1 MGITVIFG
9 VLHKTFKSFIMKNI
23 LLFLPIMFT
32 SIMSH
37 AQFVT
42 IDEGYTT
49 QELLENFFI
58 NNVSGDITNISQS
71 TGINFGDVNGIAAF
85 NSNGSDFPFES
96 GIVLSSG
103 SVNSVPGPNLNNN
116 SFGTNNWSGDTELEN
131 VLNEPFSINASYIQF
146 DFVPII
152 NEISFE
158 LLFATEEYNQNF
170 ECSFSDGLAVIL
182 TDNATNLTQNLA
194 LLPGTNIP
202 VKATSI
208 HPDVPG
214 TCNAINEE
222 YFEKYN
228 FLPFNN
234 ENDSAIDYNGQTV
247 NLSVSGSVVI
257 GNLYTIKIVIA
268 DFIDTSLDSSVFLK
282 ASSFNFGAELGINN
296 DDLSNLNIYPNPS
309 TGFINLKSNNFS
321 ETVEISIYNIQGQL
335 VISEEKSSTNE
346 IIQVDISKLTT
357 GMYFVK
363 ITSEENSVV
372 KRIVKR

>member
-1 MGITVIFG
+1 
-9 VLHKTFKSFIMKNI
+9 MKKI
-23 LLFLPIMFT
+23 LLFLPIVFT
-32 SIMSH
+32 SILSH

-42 IDEGYTT
+42 INESYTT

-58 NNVSGDITNISQS
+58 NNASGDIMNISQS
-71 TGINFGDVNGIAAF
+71 TGINFGDINGIAAF

-103 SVNSVPGPNLNNN
+103 SVNSVSGPNLNNN
-116 SFGTNNWSGDTELEN
+116 SFGTNNWSGDAELEN
-131 VLNEPFSINASYIQF
+131 ILNEPFSINASYIQF
-146 DFVPII
+146 DFVPTI

-170 ECSFSDGLAVIL
+170 ECSFSDGVAVIL
-182 TDNATNLTQNLA
+182 TDNATNLIQNLA

-202 VKATSI
+202 IKATSI

-234 ENDSAIDYNGQTV
+234 ENNSAIDFNGQTV

-282 ASSFNFGAELGINN
+282 ASSFNFRAELGIDNE
-296 DDLSNLNIYPNPS
+296 DLSNMNIYPNPS
-309 TGFINLKSNNFS
+309 TGIINLKSNSFS
-321 ETVEISIYNIQGQL
+321 ETTAISIYNLQGQQ
-335 VISEEKSSTNE
+335 VISEDKTPVNE
-346 IIQVDISKLTT
+346 TIQVDVSNLTT
-357 GMYFVK
+357 GIYFIK

-372 KRIVKR
+372 KRIIKK